1 MKPML
6 CMYVLSWV
14 SHCSPISDQGTWSC
28 GCSVVFSISWYFHW
42 IAISIDS
49 DAQIET
55 AYRTWTSL
63 ILCTFN
69 VPLHTRV
76 QDGTVAVWDF
86 ISPVDIILRMVLKG
100 HTVSVYAVDFDEKY
114 IVSGS
119 WDRTIKVGTEVGR
132 DERDERDER
141 ERSLC

>member
-1 MKPML
+1 M
-6 CMYVLSWV
+6 
-14 SHCSPISDQGTWSC
+14 
-28 GCSVVFSISWYFHW
+28 
-42 IAISIDS
+42 
-49 DAQIET
+49 
-55 AYRTWTSL
+55 
-63 ILCTFN
+63 
-69 VPLHTRV
+69 
-76 QDGTVAVWDF
+76 WDF

-100 HTVSVYAVDFDEKY
+100 HTVSVYEVDFDEKY